1 MQQASILLIYL
12 LKNFIALKAEIDKLD
27 INTLVNTTGLNDL
40 KTKVDDI
47 NLVRLNCSCRFE
59 KFKWCSK

>member
-47 NLVRLNCSCRFE
+47 NLVRLNYSCRFE
-59 KFKWCSK
+59 KIKWCSK

>member
-40 KTKVDDI
+40 KTKVGDI

-59 KFKWCSK
+59 KIKWCSK